1 MAMKPLFGLI
11 MRTELY
17 IGGAWREGGGEKFFS
32 HDPATG
38 DKVWQGHA
46 ASADDVSE
54 AMAAARLAFPAWSR
68 RPIEERV
75 TIARAFAKAIEK
87 RADELAQTIS
97 REMGK
102 AAWDARGEVQAMIG
116 KIEISIRAQAERA
129 SAREEKAAFGA
140 MSLSHH
146 AHGVLGV
153 FGPFNF
159 PGHLPNGHI
168 VPALLAGNCIL
179 FKPSELTPGVGALMA
194 EAWDEAG
201 LPAGVLNLLQ
211 GAREVGAALLDSA
224 GLNGVLFTG
233 SAQTGALIHRKFA
246 GRPDVMLALE
256 LGGNNPLIV
265 WPPVDAKAAANLIV
279 HSAFATSGQRCSC
292 ARRLIVP
299 AGAAG
304 DAIIA
309 ALAEVTPKIVVGPAS
324 QMPEPFLGPLVN
336 ADAADRTVKFEQG
349 LVQLGAN
356 VIVPVKRDGAFVH
369 PGVIDV
375 TGLSPPDEELFGPIL
390 QVYRVQDFDHAL
402 DVANATRFGL
412 AGGLIS
418 DDPALWARVKNEMRV
433 GVLNWNRPTTGASG
447 AMPFGG
453 PGLSGSLR
461 PSAYYAADYVAYPVA
476 TQSSEK
482 AVAIAAPGLPE

>member
-1 MAMKPLFGLI
+1 MH
-11 MRTELY
+11 TELY
-17 IGGAWREGGGEKFFS
+17 IDGAWRKGGGESFSS
-32 HDPATG
+32 HDPVSG
-38 DKVWQGHA
+38 DIVWIGRA
-46 ASADDVSE
+46 GDVEDVAE
-54 AMAAARLAFPAWSR
+54 AMAAARLAFPGWSR
-68 RPIEERV
+68 RPLAERV
-75 TIARAFAKAIEK
+75 AIVRAFGKEIESRAEVIAR
-87 RADELAQTIS
+87 TIS

-102 AAWDARGEVQAMIG
+102 AHWDAKSEVQAMQG
-116 KIEISIRAQAERA
+116 KIELSIRAQAERA
-129 SAREEKAAFGA
+129 GAKEEKAAFGA
-140 MSLSHH
+140 TALSHH
-146 AHGVLGV
+146 PHGVLAV

-168 VPALLAGNCIL
+168 VPALLAGNCVL
-179 FKPSELTPGVGALMA
+179 FKPSELTPGVGALMT
-194 EAWDEAG
+194 EAWEAAG
-201 LPAGVLNLLQ
+201 LPTGVLNLLQ
-211 GAREVGAALLDSA
+211 GGRETGEALLDA
-224 GLNGVLFTG
+224 PGLSGVLFTG

-265 WPPVDAKAAANLIV
+265 WPPVDAKAAANLIA

-299 AGAAG
+299 HGPGG
-304 DAIIA
+304 DDILA
-309 ALAEVTPKIVVGPAS
+309 ALSELTRNISVGPPD
-324 QMPEPFLGPLVN
+324 QTPEPFLGPLVN
-336 ADAADRTVKFEQG
+336 AHAAERALKFEQALTAMG
-349 LVQLGAN
+349 GTPLVPL
-356 VIVPVKRDGAFVH
+356 KRNGAFVQ

-375 TGLSPPDEELFGPIL
+375 TGLTPPDEELFGPLL

-418 DDPALWARVKNEMRV
+418 DDPALWGRVKNELRA
-433 GVLNWNRPTTGASG
+433 GILNWNRPTTGASG

-476 TQSSEK
+476 TQLSEK
-482 AVAIAAPGLPE
+482 ATAIPAPGLPS

>member
-1 MAMKPLFGLI
+1 

-17 IGGAWREGGGEKFFS
+17 IDGAWRAGSGERFAS

-38 DKVWQGHA
+38 DKVWDGRA
-46 ASADDVSE
+46 ATPDDVAE
-54 AMAAARLAFPAWSR
+54 AMAAARLAFPSWSR
-68 RPIEERV
+68 RPLEERV
-75 TIARAFAKAIEK
+75 AIVRAFAKAIEK
-87 RADELAQTIS
+87 RGDDIAGAIS

-102 AAWDARGEVQAMIG
+102 TLWDAKGEVQAMIG
-116 KIEISIRAQAERA
+116 KVEISIRAQSERA
-129 SAREEKAAFGA
+129 GFKEEKAAFGA
-140 MSLSHH
+140 MTLSHH
-146 AHGVLGV
+146 AHGVLAV

-168 VPALLAGNCIL
+168 VPALLAGNVVL
-179 FKPSELTPGVGALMA
+179 FKPSEFTPGVAALMV
-194 EAWDEAG
+194 EAWEEAG

-211 GAREVGAALLDSA
+211 GARETGGAILDTH

-233 SAQTGALIHRKFA
+233 SAHTGALIHKKFA
-246 GRPDVMLALE
+246 GRPDVLLALE

-292 ARRLIVP
+292 ARRLILP
-299 AGAAG
+299 QGAEG

-309 ALAEVTPKIVVGPAS
+309 ALAELTARIAVGPAT
-324 QMPEPFLGPLVN
+324 QTPEPFLGPLVN
-336 ADAADRTVKFEQG
+336 AASADRAVKFEQG
-349 LVQLGAN
+349 LLALGAKP
-356 VIVPVKRDGAFVH
+356 IVPVKREGALVH
-369 PGVIDV
+369 PAIIDV
-375 TGLSPPDEELFGPIL
+375 TGLTPPDEELFGPVL
-390 QVYRVQDFDHAL
+390 QVYRVTDFAHAL

-418 DDPALWARVKNEMRV
+418 DDPALWARVKNELRA

-447 AMPFGG
+447 ALPFGG

-476 TQSSEK
+476 TQLSEK
-482 AVAIAAPGLPE
+482 AAPISAPGLPT

>member
-1 MAMKPLFGLI
+1 

-17 IGGAWREGGGEKFFS
+17 IGGAWHKGHGEAFAS
-32 HDPATG
+32 YDPATG
-38 DKVWQGHA
+38 DKVWEGHA
-46 ASADDVSE
+46 ANEDDVAE

-68 RPIEERV
+68 RSPEERV
-75 TIARAFAKAIEK
+75 TIVRAFAKEVEK
-87 RADELAQTIS
+87 RADEFARMIS

-102 AAWDARGEVQAMIG
+102 VAWDAKGEVQAMIG
-116 KIEISIRAQAERA
+116 KIEISVRAQAERA
-129 SAREEKAAFGA
+129 GLREEKAAFGA
-140 MSLSHH
+140 MTLSHH
-146 AHGVLGV
+146 AHGVLAV

-168 VPALLAGNCIL
+168 VPALLAGNCVL
-179 FKPSELTPGVGALMA
+179 FKPSELTPGVGALML
-194 EAWDEAG
+194 EAWEAAG
-201 LPAGVLNLLQ
+201 LPAGVINLLQ
-211 GAREVGAALLDSA
+211 GGRETGAALLDSH

-233 SAQTGALIHRKFA
+233 SAHTGALIHRKFA
-246 GRPDVMLALE
+246 GRPDVVLALE

-265 WPPVDAKAAANLIV
+265 WPPVDAKAAANLIA

-299 AGAAG
+299 QGAEG

-309 ALAEVTPKIVVGPAS
+309 ALAELAPNIAVGAATDT
-324 QMPEPFLGPLVN
+324 PEPFFGPLVN
-336 ADAADRTVKFEQG
+336 AHSAERAVKFEQG
-349 LVQLGAN
+349 LVAMGAKP
-356 VIVPVKRDGAFVH
+356 IVAVKRDGAFVH
-369 PGVIDV
+369 PAIIDV
-375 TGLSPPDEELFGPIL
+375 TGLTPPDEELFGPVL
-390 QVYRVQDFDHAL
+390 QVYRAPDFDHAVDL
-402 DVANATRFGL
+402 ANATKFGL

-418 DDPALWARVKNEMRV
+418 DDPALWARVKNEMRA

-476 TQSSEK
+476 TQLAEK
-482 AVAIAAPGLPE
+482 AAPIAAPGLPS

>member
-1 MAMKPLFGLI
+1 

-17 IGGAWREGGGEKFFS
+17 IDGAWRPGSGERFSS

-38 DKVWQGHA
+38 DKVWEGRA
-46 ASADDVSE
+46 ATEDDVSE

-68 RPIEERV
+68 TPLEQRVAVVRKFADVIKRRGEE
-75 TIARAFAKAIEK
+75 I
-87 RADELAQTIS
+87 AQTIS

-102 AAWDARGEVQAMIG
+102 ALWDARGEVQAMAG
-116 KIEISIRAQAERA
+116 KVELSIRAQAERA
-129 SAREEKAAFGA
+129 GAKEEKTAFGA
-140 MSLSHH
+140 TVLSHR
-146 AHGVLGV
+146 AHGVLAV

-168 VPALLAGNCIL
+168 VPALLAGNTIL
-179 FKPSELTPGVGALMA
+179 FKPSELTPGVGALMV
-194 EAWDEAG
+194 EAWEEAG
-201 LPAGVLNLLQ
+201 LLAGVLNLLQ
-211 GAREVGAALLDSA
+211 GARDTGAALLDAS

-246 GRPDVMLALE
+246 GRPDMLLALE

-265 WPPVDAKAAANLIV
+265 WPPVDVKAAANLIA

-299 AGAAG
+299 AGPEG
-304 DAIIA
+304 DAIVQA
-309 ALAEVTPKIVVGPAS
+309 VADLARNIRVDRGDAT
-324 QMPEPFLGPLVN
+324 PEPFMGPLVN
-336 ADAADRTVKFEQG
+336 AHAADRAVKFEQG
-349 LVQLGAN
+349 LAAMGAK
-356 VIVPVKRDGAFVH
+356 VVVPVKRDGAFVH
-369 PGVIDV
+369 PGLIDV
-375 TGLSPPDEELFGPIL
+375 TGLSPPDEELFGPVL
-390 QVYRVQDFDHAL
+390 QVYRASDFDHAL
-402 DVANATRFGL
+402 DLANATRFGL

-418 DDPALWARVKNEMRV
+418 DDPALWARVKNEMRA

-447 AMPFGG
+447 ALPFGG

-476 TQSSEK
+476 TQLSEK
-482 AVAIAAPGLPE
+482 AAPIPAPGLPE